1 MFEILRSAER
11 GYFDHGWLKTY
22 HTFSFADYHNPDSME
37 FGALRVINEDT
48 VVAGEGF
55 GKHGHRDMEILTYI
69 LAGELQ
75 HRDSLGNGSVIRV
88 GDVQR
93 MSAGTGVT
101 HSEFNPSPDNPVHL
115 LQIWITPEAQRLPPG
130 YEEKHF
136 SEGDKRGQLRL
147 IASPDGTGDSVVIR
161 QQARI
166 YAGLFDGAESAK
178 FTVAAGRRA
187 WLQVARGA
195 LEVNGTALV
204 AGDAAHT
211 EGAAALALGG
221 GRGAE
226 VLLFDLP

>member
-1 MFEILRSAER
+1 MPEILRSAAR
-11 GYFDHGWLKTY
+11 GYFDHGWLKTF
-22 HTFSFADYHNPDSME
+22 HTFSFADYHNPDSMAY
-37 FGALRVINEDT
+37 GPLRVINEDT

-55 GKHGHRDMEILTYI
+55 GKHGHRDMEIITYI
-69 LAGELQ
+69 LSGELE

-101 HSEFNPSPDNPVHL
+101 HSEFNPSADNPVHL
-115 LQIWITPEAQRLPPG
+115 LQIWIIPEAQRLPPG

-136 SEGDKRGQLRL
+136 SVQDKRGRLRL
-147 IASPDGTGDSVVIR
+147 IASPDGAETSVVIR

-166 YAGLFDGAESAK
+166 YAGLFDGAESAT

-195 LEVNGTALV
+195 LEVNGTALA

-211 EGAAALALGG
+211 EG
-221 GRGAE
+221 RHRW
-226 VLLFDLP
+226 P